1 MRPYVVAVKDHPF
14 SALDRFYE
22 SGSTSPQP
30 SRPSLRFSSLGGEEV
45 DTPYGTTLRLTRRYG
60 WEELPG
66 AASADGIRAGGWQP
80 GAVDARTP
88 ERVPLEG
95 LVALDIET
103 TGLSIGTG
111 TVAFLV
117 GVISADVS
125 GMLLRQYLMRD
136 FSEEAAQQHLL
147 AADLDRFDAIT
158 TYNGARFDLPV
169 LRARSILNRID
180 APWLDRPHLDLLYPV
195 RAVWRH
201 TWPDCRLATAEMRLL
216 GVVRHDDCEGWEVPL
231 RYRQFLAEQVEAPL
245 VGVLEHNASDLVSLM
260 CLVAIL
266 QELFTAERSFG
277 LSQAELLGL
286 ARAVAA
292 RGQEESGLRLYD
304 EARKMGRLAPEYG
317 RHMRHLTRILKRRN
331 DWHLAREVWSEL
343 ATSPSAFERFWAHLE
358 EAKYQEHRLK
368 TPADA
373 LIATE
378 QARLALSLVRA
389 TSSQSRLS
397 AELDHREHRLTRR
410 QKPR

>member
-1 MRPYVVAVKDHPF
+1 VVTVKDHPF
-14 SALDRFYE
+14 SRLDRFYE
-22 SGSTSPQP
+22 SGSPSRQS

-66 AASADGIRAGGWQP
+66 AVSVDGIRAGGWQP
-80 GAVDARTP
+80 GAIDARTP
-88 ERVPLEG
+88 EHIALDG

-117 GVISADVS
+117 GVISADAQ

-147 AADLDRFDAIT
+147 VADLSRFDAIS

-180 APWLDRPHLDLLYPV
+180 APWLDLPHLDLLYPV

-231 RYRQFLAEQVEAPL
+231 CYRQFLNEHAETPL
-245 VGVLEHNASDLVSLM
+245 LGVLEHNAQDLVSLL

-277 LSQAELLGL
+277 LQQAELLGL
-286 ARAVAA
+286 ARAVVA
-292 RGQEESGLRLYD
+292 RGREESGLRLYN

-331 DWHLAREVWSEL
+331 DWNLAREVWAEL
-343 ATSPSAFERFWAHLE
+343 ATSPSALERYWAHVE

-373 LIATE
+373 LVATE
-378 QARLALSLVRA
+378 QARLALSLLRA
-389 TSSQSRLS
+389 TSSQSRLRT
-397 AELDHREHRLTRR
+397 ELDHREHRLSRR
-410 QKPR
+410 QKAR